1 MTGHYTQCPVNWI
14 DIAILLVIAWHIADG
29 VRRGFVA
36 ALVDLA
42 AFVVSLV
49 VALTGYVQLGEWA
62 AARWNLP
69 SLLARPLAF
78 GAIWIVTGLV
88 VSLFGRIIGAPF
100 SMLIRAT
107 GLDAILS
114 IVPSGLKG
122 LIVAGVVV
130 TVILS
135 VPPLPEGLPGQQG
148 FAFVRESM
156 QDSQLATEL
165 VERTAVL
172 DRVAREVI
180 GEPISETLTLLTVRP
195 ENGERVPLNFRI
207 ENPPID
213 EPSEARML
221 ELLNQERI
229 RAGLPALVRDP
240 AIDEVARAHS
250 IDMLE
255 RGYFAHEAPDGRT
268 PFDRMRD
275 GNVQFT
281 TAGENLALAPTVALA
296 HQGLMDSP
304 GHRANILQPA
314 FRRVGIGAA
323 RADGRG
329 RMFTQDFAN

>member
-1 MTGHYTQCPVNWI
+1 MNWV

-36 ALVDLA
+36 ALVDLV

-49 VALTGYVQLGEWA
+49 VALTAYVQLGDWA
-62 AARWNLP
+62 AVQWNLP

-78 GAIWIVTGLV
+78 GAIWIVSGFV
-88 VSLFGRIIGAPF
+88 VSLFGRIVGAPF
-100 SMLIRAT
+100 SALIRAT

-122 LIVAGVVV
+122 LIVAGVAV

-135 VPPLPEGLPGQQG
+135 VPPLPDGVPGQEG
-148 FAFVRESM
+148 FAFVREAM
-156 QDSQLATEL
+156 QESQVATDL
-165 VERTAVL
+165 VERTAAL

-180 GEPISETLTLLTVRP
+180 GEPLSETLTLLTVRP
-195 ENGERVPLNFRI
+195 ETGERVALNFRI
-207 ENPPID
+207 DNPPID

-229 RAGLPALVRDP
+229 RAGLPPLVRDP
-240 AIDEVARAHS
+240 AMDAVARAHS
-250 IDMLE
+250 IDMLQ
-255 RGYFAHEAPDGRT
+255 RGYFAHEDPDGRT
-268 PFDRMRD
+268 PFDRMRQ
-275 GNVQFT
+275 GNVQFNA
-281 TAGENLALAPTVALA
+281 AGENLALAPTVALA

-304 GHRANILQPA
+304 GHKANILHPA
-314 FRRVGIGAA
+314 FKRVGIGAA